1 MQDLTPDEK
10 VTPKEFAIILG
21 DMNNKAKVTIY
32 SAPWCAFC
40 HMAKQYLTSK
50 KVTFTDID
58 VEKDPNGA
66 RAIIEKTG
74 QAGIPVIQIGDEVI
88 LGFDRP
94 RIDSALAANRL
105 V

>member
-1 MQDLTPDEK
+1 
-10 VTPKEFAIILG
+10 
-21 DMNNKAKVTIY
+21 MNDKPMVTIY

-40 HMAKQYLTSK
+40 HMAKQYLDGK
-50 KVTFTDID
+50 KVAYTDID
-58 VEKDPNGA
+58 VEKDPAGA
-66 RAIIEKTG
+66 QAIVQKTG

-94 RIDSALAANRL
+94 KIDLALRHYKL